1 MIVSD
6 SWSDPLRNPWINFID
21 TFGCGHVFLKA
32 ENCSSEIKDKFFIGK
47 FLKKSYSSNGW
58 SKYCI
63 SNNAQNCMVAWD
75 LIKGRFLH
83 ISWTSCVVHTLNLAL
98 RNICAIKNVET
109 NQETYECNRI
119 TEIHGEALAMN

>member
-21 TFGCGHVFLKA
+21 TSGCGHVFLKA
-32 ENCSSEIKDKFFIGK
+32 KNCSSEIKDKFFIGK
-47 FLKKSYSSNGW
+47 FMKKIIHQMDDQN
-58 SKYCI
+58 I
-63 SNNAQNCMVAWD
+63 VSNNAPNCMVAWD

-83 ISWTSCVVHTLNLAL
+83 ISWTPCVVHTLNLAL
-98 RNICAIKNVET
+98 RNICAIKNVEE

-119 TEIHGEALAMN
+119 TEIHGEALAIN